1 MNYSTGDNR
10 NTIRFLVCMVFLI
23 SPLLSLPL
31 VLTEIWNKQR
41 YANYLLILFFCTAA
55 SLFPPT
61 GDLYRYY
68 DLYYKNFADI
78 QFIDIFNFYIFDFI
92 WYIILFILSKYDIS
106 FQYSLFISC
115 FIQLNITLYIL
126 QKTGLHSLVNS
137 KYFCIII
144 GSMIIHGFWIT
155 IELRFYLALAFF
167 ILGIFK
173 HFEYSRVLSASL
185 LVLSGLT
192 HLSFFV
198 FIIIFYTYLCLKKYI
213 NLSTCIIFGIVV
225 ILVITSIGYYLESL
239 GFYKAVYITQATDW
253 TSEHSF
259 LLRLFRNVLVYTP
272 GIYLLIIIF
281 THKTRSDLKKLSL
294 IFITVLCTTFQFGD
308 FNSRIKAVCVSILW
322 LIFALNLQ
330 NWKVI
335 QFKRLFLFAVF
346 AFIIS
351 SSIYNKSLRIA
362 SAKNL
367 FQPWLITLYNADYSD
382 SWIQY
387 HFNDGNVI
395 Q

>member
-137 KYFCIII
+137 KYF
-144 GSMIIHGFWIT
+144 
-155 IELRFYLALAFF
+155 
-167 ILGIFK
+167 
-173 HFEYSRVLSASL
+173 
-185 LVLSGLT
+185 
-192 HLSFFV
+192 
-198 FIIIFYTYLCLKKYI
+198 
-213 NLSTCIIFGIVV
+213 
-225 ILVITSIGYYLESL
+225 
-239 GFYKAVYITQATDW
+239 
-253 TSEHSF
+253 
-259 LLRLFRNVLVYTP
+259 
-272 GIYLLIIIF
+272 
-281 THKTRSDLKKLSL
+281 
-294 IFITVLCTTFQFGD
+294 
-308 FNSRIKAVCVSILW
+308 
-322 LIFALNLQ
+322 
-330 NWKVI
+330 
-335 QFKRLFLFAVF
+335 
-346 AFIIS
+346 
-351 SSIYNKSLRIA
+351 
-362 SAKNL
+362 
-367 FQPWLITLYNADYSD
+367 
-382 SWIQY
+382 
-387 HFNDGNVI
+387 
-395 Q
+395 